1 MTVREATAADG
12 AYDDGD
18 AAVDCEALNRMAR
31 RQAENHAGTMMF
43 DTVDELMAYLESIAE
58 KEPEG

>member
-1 MTVREATAADG
+1 MTVRETTAADG

-43 DTVDELMAYLESIAE
+43 DTVDELMAYPGNIVEE
-58 KEPEG
+58 EPEG